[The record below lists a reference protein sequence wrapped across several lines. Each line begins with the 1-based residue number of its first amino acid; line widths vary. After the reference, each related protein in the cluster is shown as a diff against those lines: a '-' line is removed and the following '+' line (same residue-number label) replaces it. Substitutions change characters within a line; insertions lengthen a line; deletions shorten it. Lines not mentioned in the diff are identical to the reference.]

1 MNKLAE
7 ALYSRL
13 SSVKKMRRE
22 IAKYPRRRRVI
33 DVGCGSGAN
42 TAHLASISDE
52 VVGID
57 IDQKKIDTAR
67 RLYPHLN
74 FIRMD
79 AAKTDFSNGQFDTA
93 FLIMFL
99 HEACTDGVIREVC
112 RIAGEVVVIDYS
124 RVLYGLWGKLIR
136 LIEKD
141 KYERYA
147 GLNLTLKFK
156 ESGFSLKESRSFH
169 PNFYIYF
176 FVSGKSGKNA
186 GKLSLAGSR
195 PANGND

>member
-1 MNKLAE
+1 MNKLVA
-7 ALYSRL
+7 ALYSQL

-22 IAKYPRRRRVI
+22 IAKYPRRSKVI
-33 DVGCGSGAN
+33 DVGCGNGVN
-42 TAHLASISDE
+42 TAHLASIADE

-67 RLYPHLN
+67 RLYPHLK
-74 FIRMD
+74 FYRMD
-79 AAKTDFSNGQFDTA
+79 AAGTEFSDGQFDTA

-99 HEACTDGVIREVC
+99 HEACNNEVIREVC

-124 RVLYGLWGKLIR
+124 RVLYGLSGKIIR

-141 KYERYA
+141 KYERFA

-156 ESGFSLKESRSFH
+156 EFGFSLKESRSFH

-176 FVSGKSGKNA
+176 FARGKSAKAA
-186 GKLSLAGSR
+186 GKLSLVENR
-195 PANGND
+195 PEG